1 MSGPVDRCGRIVRVR
16 EIEHRVAAARHAA
29 AERRVADLL
38 EVARRIEMLRSSLGT
53 SQGESDGQSL
63 KAMSE
68 LLSRLGKAEGDL
80 ARPIGEAEAI
90 RERASVVRLAAR
102 TREDGA
108 GRLREK
114 AAAREAGAATVRE
127 DAERIHRTAS
137 RRHA

>member
-1 MSGPVDRCGRIVRVR
+1 MSGPSDRCGRILRVR
-16 EIEHRVAAARHAA
+16 EIEHRVAAARQAA
-29 AERRVADLL
+29 AERRVADLH
-38 EVARRIEMLRSSLGT
+38 EVARRIGMLRSSLGT
-53 SQGESDGQSL
+53 SEGEIDGQSL

-68 LLSRLGKAEGDL
+68 MVSRLGKAEGDL
-80 ARPIGEAEAI
+80 SRPIGEAEAI

-108 GRLREK
+108 SRLQEK

-127 DAERIHRTAS
+127 DAERIHRIAS

>member
-1 MSGPVDRCGRIVRVR
+1 MSRHVDRCGRIVRVR
-16 EIEHRVAAARHAA
+16 EVEHRVAAARQAA
-29 AERRVADLL
+29 AERRVTDLL
-38 EVARRIEMLRSSLGT
+38 EVARRIDALRSSLGT

-68 LLSRLGKAEGDL
+68 MLSRLGKAEGDL

-90 RERASVVRLAAR
+90 RERASLMRLAAR

-114 AAAREAGAATVRE
+114 TAAREAGAATVRE